1 MKKKQKIGLITI
13 YHVPNYGSVLQ
24 ALATQFLLEKKGFE
38 CSIINYKYPNEWHQK
53 QRIIVKR
60 TLLYKLIHEIAYILG
75 LTPYLRKNKYLPKF
89 RAKYFNYSKPYDN
102 LDSLKEEKW
111 DEYSAFAVGSDQV
124 WNPQYTF
131 GDSVFLLSFIPDNK
145 FRFSLASSFAV
156 KEIPE
161 KYKDKYR
168 KYLEKF
174 THISIREQNGI
185 NVLKSL
191 GIKNNAKII
200 LDPTLLLT
208 KEDWLQLFPSSK
220 RTFKRKYILLYL
232 LTYAFEPR
240 PYVFHLLKYYK
251 EKLNCD
257 IIALEGYAT
266 KKDALGVH
274 MKDYTAATIPQF
286 INLFSNAELVITTSF
301 HGTAFALN
309 YERPLISIIPNNN
322 ADDRQYSL
330 LKKLELEQCI
340 VPLNT
345 PFEKINP
352 YYEKISLKTKLN
364 ILRNDSINWID
375 SVLKEI
381 N

>member
-1 MKKKQKIGLITI
+1 
-13 YHVPNYGSVLQ
+13 
-24 ALATQFLLEKKGFE
+24 
-38 CSIINYKYPNEWHQK
+38 
-53 QRIIVKR
+53 
-60 TLLYKLIHEIAYILG
+60 
-75 LTPYLRKNKYLPKF
+75 
-89 RAKYFNYSKPYDN
+89 
-102 LDSLKEEKW
+102 
-111 DEYSAFAVGSDQV
+111 
-124 WNPQYTF
+124 
-131 GDSVFLLSFIPDNK
+131 
-145 FRFSLASSFAV
+145 
-156 KEIPE
+156 
-161 KYKDKYR
+161 
-168 KYLEKF
+168 
-174 THISIREQNGI
+174 
-185 NVLKSL
+185 
-191 GIKNNAKII
+191 
-200 LDPTLLLT
+200 
-208 KEDWLQLFPSSK
+208 
-220 RTFKRKYILLYL
+220 
-232 LTYAFEPR
+232 
-240 PYVFHLLKYYK
+240 
-251 EKLNCD
+251 
-257 IIALEGYAT
+257 
-266 KKDALGVH
+266 